1 MGLAAALGATINY
14 FISIYLCSPKEQE
27 EYLSAVNQNNYED
40 YRQQLETRIEVALF
54 IFRELL
60 RADFWLLVL
69 ILSIFDLVWVLLPVS
84 AFGAQAYWITQL
96 ITKGKQYHV

>member
-1 MGLAAALGATINY
+1 MQTLQ
-14 FISIYLCSPKEQE
+14 KEQE
-27 EYLSAVNQNNYED
+27 KYLSTVNQKNHED
-40 YRQQLETRIEVALF
+40 YRQQPKTRIEVVLF
-54 IFRELL
+54 IFRELF

-69 ILSIFDLVWVLLPVS
+69 ILSPFDLVWILLPAS